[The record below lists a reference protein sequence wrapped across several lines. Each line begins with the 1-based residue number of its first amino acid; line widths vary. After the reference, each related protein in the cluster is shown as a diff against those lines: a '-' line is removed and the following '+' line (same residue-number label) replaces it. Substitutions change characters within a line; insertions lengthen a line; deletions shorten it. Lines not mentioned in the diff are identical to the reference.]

1 MLDRNYEKGKMV
13 LNAIR
18 EDAEERMKKSLS
30 SLHAAF
36 AKIRTGRA
44 HPGILTGI
52 TVDYYGNET
61 PLDQVANI
69 SVEDARTLM
78 ISPWEKPMVAV
89 VEKAILK
96 SDLGLNPATS
106 GDKVRLPMPP
116 LTEENRKEL
125 TRIAKGEAE
134 NARVAI
140 RNIRRDANS
149 DMKDLLKEKEITEDE
164 ERRGS
169 DLIQKLTDANI
180 KEVDDALVTKEA
192 DLMEI

>member
-1 MLDRNYEKGKMV
+1 MV